1 MGQPLSARHPSVQ
14 GASFLLI
21 LREERGVTTNN
32 KEVVIMVTMKDY
44 LYSGSSNLS

>member
-21 LREERGVTTNN
+21 LGEERGVTTN